1 MLHRFLQIVCSGGAF
16 SLKQVAQQLDVSEA
30 LVESMIDEL
39 VRMGYL
45 RPLEGICIDHCNG
58 CPMAGTCSIGG
69 SGRVWA
75 LTEAGKRIVQSGAS

>member
-1 MLHRFLQIVCSGGAF
+1 MLNRLLRIICSGGTL
-16 SLKQVAQQLDVSEA
+16 SLKQVAQQLDVSEV

-58 CPMAGTCSIGG
+58 CPMAGTCSLAG

-75 LTEAGKRIVQSGAS
+75 LTEAGIKIVQSGAS